1 MWKFI
6 ADGTE
11 YEYNNDTSYLLSDSS
26 KLFWVNSDLSKV
38 CEEIEK
44 EYDVETKKVVPW
56 NDELGW

>member
-11 YEYNNDTSYLLSDSS
+11 YEYNNDTSHLLSDSS

-44 EYDVETKKVVPW
+44 EYSVETKKIVPW